1 MNEIKFIIPI
11 NPITKKNHSEIMR
24 NSRTGKPFLVPSKQ
38 YRSYEKQAGWFL
50 KPLGIAKAVNI
61 KCLFY
66 MGTRRKVD
74 LANLL
79 SAIDDV
85 LVKYNVIVDDES
97 KIVAGHDGSRVLYD
111 KENPRTEIIISPIGA
126 NIQRGTYG

>member
-1 MNEIKFIIPI
+1 MKEVKFTIPL

-24 NSRTGKPFLVPSKQ
+24 NKSTGKPFLVPSKQ
-38 YRSYEKQAGWFL
+38 YRNYEKQAGWFL
-50 KPLGIAKAVNI
+50 KPLEIAEAVNV

-66 MGTRRKVD
+66 MKTHRKVD

-85 LVKYNVIVDDES
+85 LVKYNVVVDDNS
-97 KIVAGHDGSRVLYD
+97 DIIATHDGSRVLYD
-111 KENPRTEIIISPIGA
+111 KENPRTEVVISF
-126 NIQRGTYG
+126 YG